1 MVIEKRK
8 RGRPSSGIVKPDYV
22 PTGGKKGRPKKENKI
37 EHTSYMDLTEEQKRM
52 RLAELFLSMQT
63 TVPSDKQKKQYL
75 KLVTEMPTEK
85 YSGKGWD
92 IYRYLL
98 KKAMT

>member
-1 MVIEKRK
+1 MSTERK
-8 RGRPSSGIVKPDYV
+8 RGRPSSGKIKESYI

-37 EHTSYMDLTEEQKRM
+37 EHISYLELTAEQKRI

-63 TVPSDKQKKQYL
+63 TVPTDKQKKQYL
-75 KLVTEMPTEK
+75 KAVLEMKEEIF
-85 YSGKGWD
+85 SGKGWD

-98 KKAMT
+98 KNTTS

>member
-37 EHTSYMDLTEEQKRM
+37 EHISYMDLTGEQKRI
-52 RLAELFLSMQT
+52 RLAELFLTMQT
-63 TVPSDKQKKQYL
+63 TIPTDKQKKQYL
-75 KLVTEMPTEK
+75 KLVLEIPEETF
-85 YSGKGWD
+85 SGKGWD

-98 KKAMT
+98 KKAMV